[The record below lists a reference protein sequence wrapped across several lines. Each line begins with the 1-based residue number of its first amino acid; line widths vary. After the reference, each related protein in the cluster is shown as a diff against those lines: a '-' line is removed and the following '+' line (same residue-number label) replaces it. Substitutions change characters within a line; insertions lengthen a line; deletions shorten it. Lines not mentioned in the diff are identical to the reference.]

1 MISFMDAAIGRILD
15 RLDALGIADS
25 TVVVFTTDHGHFLGH
40 HGLTAKGAFHYEDL
54 IRLPFVVRAPGM
66 TNRGSRSDALQSL
79 VDLAPTFLD
88 YAGQPIPGLMQGVSQ
103 RGVWSGKDSSARSW
117 AMVENRHQ
125 PTRLH
130 LRTYVEDRYKL
141 TVYRGEDY
149 GELFDLGE
157 DPEERHNRWSD
168 LAFAAIKAELMH
180 RFIQAEISREQTRFP
195 RIANA

>member
-1 MISFMDAAIGRILD
+1 
-15 RLDALGIADS
+15 
-25 TVVVFTTDHGHFLGH
+25 
-40 HGLTAKGAFHYEDL
+40 
-54 IRLPFVVRAPGM
+54 
-66 TNRGSRSDALQSL
+66 
-79 VDLAPTFLD
+79 
-88 YAGQPIPGLMQGVSQ
+88 MQGVSQ
-103 RGVWSGKDSSARSW
+103 RGVWSGEDVSARSW

-157 DPEERHNRWSD
+157 DPEERHNHWAD
-168 LAFAAIKAELMH
+168 PAFAAIKAELMH
-180 RFIQAEISREQTRFP
+180 RFVQAEISREQTRFP